1 MTTGDERK
9 HVTKIQQVRLAQ
21 RPSGTI
27 EADTWSLTT
36 EELPAITAGQILV
49 KVDYISLDPAMRGW
63 LNDVRSYVPPV
74 GIGEVMRSLDIA
86 TVVES
91 AHPDFAVGDTV
102 SGIFGVTEYAISDGR
117 NVQRVDLGVAAGPT
131 WLGTLG
137 MPGMTAYFGL
147 LEVGK
152 LRAGETVVVSAAA
165 GAVGSVAGQIAKAK
179 GAMVIGIAGGADKC
193 RVLTDELGFDAAIDY
208 RNEDVLRRL
217 REVAP
222 DGIDVYFDNVGGDIL
237 DAALANLRRGARV
250 VICGAISAYNAEQL
264 PPGPSRYMSL
274 LVFRASMTGFVVFD
288 YADRYGEAIS
298 EISEWLAD
306 GRIKSREHIVEGG
319 ITRFAETLDM
329 LFTGAN
335 TGKLVLAL

>member
-1 MTTGDERK
+1 MTKTR
-9 HVTKIQQVRLAQ
+9 QVRLAE
-21 RPSGTI
+21 RPAGPTTDS
-27 EADTWSLTT
+27 TWTVTTT
-36 EELPAITAGQILV
+36 ELAAPGPGEMLVAIT
-49 KVDYISLDPAMRGW
+49 YISLDPAMRGW

-91 AHPDFAVGDTV
+91 NHPDFAVGDTV

-117 NVQRVDLGVAAGPT
+117 GVQRIDPSLAPAPT

-152 LRAGETVVVSAAA
+152 LCAGETVVVSAAA
-165 GAVGSVAGQIAKAK
+165 GAVGSVVGQIAKAK
-179 GAMVIGIAGGADKC
+179 GATVIGIAGGAEKC
-193 RVLTDELGFDAAIDY
+193 RILTDELGFDAAIDY
-208 RNEDVLRRL
+208 RDGDVSRRL

-222 DGIDVYFDNVGGDIL
+222 EGIDVYFDNVGGDIL

-250 VICGAISAYNAEQL
+250 VLCGAISAYNEEKP

-288 YADRYGEAIS
+288 YADRYAEAGAQ
-298 EISEWLAD
+298 LAQWIAE
-306 GRIKSREHIVEGG
+306 GRIKSREHVVEGG
-319 ITRFAETLDM
+319 VERFGETLNM

-335 TGKLVLAL
+335 TGKLVLAI